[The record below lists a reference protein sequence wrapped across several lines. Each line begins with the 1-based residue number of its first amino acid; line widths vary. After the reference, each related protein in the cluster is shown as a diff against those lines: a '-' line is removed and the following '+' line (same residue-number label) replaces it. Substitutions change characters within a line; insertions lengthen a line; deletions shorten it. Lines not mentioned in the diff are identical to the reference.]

1 MTQRDS
7 HLEPDGSDEL
17 EEKIQDELEEG
28 VTEVAP
34 EEELVEEE
42 VDPAALEEEGPTD
55 DQEGGLPDD
64 QELVAKA
71 QLGDMRAFD
80 ELVERYHGKIYGLTY
95 NMTSNREDAED
106 LTQDVFVKAYEALP
120 RFRGKS
126 SFYTWLYRIAVN
138 KTINY
143 RKKRNRKRALS
154 LDQFDQEIKTDE
166 IYHDLTTKGSPL
178 RNMSLSELQIK
189 LNEALQNLSEKHRT
203 VVVMHDMQGIPH
215 EDIAKVVGAS
225 VGTIRSRLFYAR
237 RQMQSELSEFMK

>member
-1 MTQRDS
+1 MS
-7 HLEPDGSDEL
+7 FSAENPDPVPEHEDA
-17 EEKIQDELEEG
+17 
-28 VTEVAP
+28 VPAA
-34 EEELVEEE
+34 EEELVPDADL
-42 VDPAALEEEGPTD
+42 VLSA
-55 DQEGGLPDD
+55 QEGD
-64 QELVAKA
+64 VH
-71 QLGDMRAFD
+71 AFD

-106 LTQDVFVKAYEALP
+106 LTQEIFVKAFEALP
-120 RFRGKS
+120 RFKGKS

-154 LDQFDQEIKTDE
+154 LDQFDQEIKLDDV
-166 IYHDLTTKGSPL
+166 YHDLTAKGSPL
-178 RNMSLSELQIK
+178 RHISLSELQIK

-215 EDIAKVVGAS
+215 EEIAKVVGAS
-225 VGTIRSRLFYAR
+225 VGTVRSRLFYAR